1 MAEFLSETTYS
12 NTSDL
17 QKAQNA
23 QAALDE
29 IQTERFYNTLRS
41 YYSYRNNDQ
50 SFQNKNAADLLEY
63 FYEDRSWR
71 NNNTISMG
79 FDLASVANET
89 NPERIKEFSYIQQT
103 YSSLPS
109 FWDDPNRSFGGWLI
123 DNGGAMVADP
133 VNLIGVGVGGQAA
146 KQSFKLGLKELLKGK
161 MAQEIN
167 KAAIEEMAKQATK
180 ASIGQAVKKGAL
192 YEGYFG
198 AITNGA
204 QDMLLQNTAIKAGIQ
219 DELDLKQTGLSTA
232 AGFGLGTVFGGTFSA
247 GAFKLTFKCIS
258 QLSSVKVVTSSR
270 SKTDALLIKADKGP
284 KVSTAR
290 EIRLPAS
297 PASPRLACSVSA
309 FPPLSV
315 IIWASS
321 LAASPELL

>member
-41 YYSYRNNDQ
+41 YYSYRNNDP

-123 DNGGAMVADP
+123 DNGGAMLADP
-133 VNLIGVGVGGQAA
+133 VNLIGVGVGGQVA

-180 ASIGQAVKKGAL
+180 ESIGQALKKVL
-192 YEGYFG
+192 YMKV
-198 AITNGA
+198 ILV
-204 QDMLLQNTAIKAGIQ
+204 LLQMV
-219 DELDLKQTGLSTA
+219 LK
-232 AGFGLGTVFGGTFSA
+232 
-247 GAFKLTFKCIS
+247 I
-258 QLSSVKVVTSSR
+258 
-270 SKTDALLIKADKGP
+270 
-284 KVSTAR
+284 
-290 EIRLPAS
+290 
-297 PASPRLACSVSA
+297 
-309 FPPLSV
+309 
-315 IIWASS
+315 
-321 LAASPELL
+321 